1 MREEILGI
9 KTMGEKINNL
19 FKAAYKRNFCEQ
31 EIPEKTSLDIAGETG
46 IH

>member
-19 FKAAYKRNFCEQ
+19 FKAAYKRNENF
-31 EIPEKTSLDIAGETG
+31 EKRKNQRKLVWT
-46 IH
+46 